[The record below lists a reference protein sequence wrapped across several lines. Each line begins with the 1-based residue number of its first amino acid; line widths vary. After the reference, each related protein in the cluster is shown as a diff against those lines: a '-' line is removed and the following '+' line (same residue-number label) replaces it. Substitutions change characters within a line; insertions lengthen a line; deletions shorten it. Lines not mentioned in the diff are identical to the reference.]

1 MTNKVLII
9 DSNSVL
15 AMRIK
20 VLFELLGSE
29 VEHIHYETLDNQT
42 CFAHFDVIAIAHG
55 IPPEYFEILDVLSQH
70 EKIILLAPKPEN
82 SEHLSA
88 FSQLNRVLSNAIVI
102 YPFFGNKE
110 ITGLLERVMEIG
122 EQAQL
127 LLPKVLLVD
136 HIPSRL
142 KQLSVSLT
150 GAQLDVKTASNAH
163 EAGLL
168 AKEHSFDLLI
178 CDFNL
183 QEETGLDVF
192 EQVRSYHINCRC
204 LLMTSRESQVDTLKA
219 IRQGVEDV
227 LTKPVDE
234 NALLQSLHKLW
245 QTELLRRHNQELVE
259 RLQDTVDALI
269 ERDSLLRVIYKHT
282 PDPIMLFNLKGFV
295 IEANDACLNLFGL
308 NAEQL
313 ESHSI
318 FNLFERQSVE
328 ALKNRIEAG
337 LMARHFDC
345 DLVLPRPDGLS
356 IPLMGTFIEID
367 HHGEIGLAAI
377 FKNVAHLKRKQ
388 QLLEEAKEVLEA
400 EVQARTAQLQSAK
413 EAAERANISKS
424 EFLANMSHE
433 LRTPMHSILSFARF
447 GLDKLAA
454 NEAPIEKLTK
464 YLSRIETSGERL
476 LLLLNNLLDL
486 SKLDAGRFPFNPSVH
501 NFTAILA
508 EGVEDVSG
516 LAMKKCISINLHAQ
530 ESGIEILCDRDQ
542 MVQVVRNLLGNA
554 LKFSPENSQV
564 QVYLSSTVDTL
575 NLTICDQ
582 GVGIPKDELEHIFD
596 KFAQSSKTNSGAG
609 GTGLGLA
616 ICKEF
621 VLLHK
626 GCIYAR
632 NGDSGGAEFVIELPY
647 NQGN

>member
-1 MTNKVLII
+1 MSNKVLII

-29 VEHIHYETLDNQT
+29 VEHIHYESLDAET
-42 CFAHFDVIAIAHG
+42 EFSYFDVIAIAHG
-55 IPPEYFEILDVLSQH
+55 IPQEYFDTLERLSQH

-110 ITGLLERVMEIG
+110 ITGLLERVLEIG

-136 HIPSRL
+136 HLPSRL
-142 KQLSVSLT
+142 KQLSVSLR
-150 GAQLDVKTASNAH
+150 GAQLDVKTASC
-163 EAGLL
+163 
-168 AKEHSFDLLI
+168 AKEVETLIKQHQFDLLI

-183 QEETGLDVF
+183 ERETGLDIFDVVR
-192 EQVRSYHINCRC
+192 QVHVNCRC
-204 LLMTSRESQVDTLKA
+204 LLMTSRESQVDMLKA

-234 NALLQSLHKLW
+234 NSLLQSLHKLW

-282 PDPIMLFNLKGFV
+282 PDPIMLFNLKGYV

-308 NAEQL
+308 NAEEL
-313 ESHSI
+313 EAHSI

-328 ALKNRIEAG
+328 ALQNCIETS
-337 LMARHFDC
+337 LIARHFDC
-345 DLVLPRPDGLS
+345 DLVLPRNDGIS

-367 HHGEIGLAAI
+367 HHGEIALAAI

-400 EVQARTAQLQSAK
+400 EVQARTYQLQSAK

-447 GLDKLAA
+447 GLDKLQAK
-454 NEAPIEKLTK
+454 EAPIDKLNK

-476 LLLLNNLLDL
+476 LMLLNNLLDL
-486 SKLDAGRFPFNPSVH
+486 SKLDAGRFPFNPSNN
-501 NFTAILA
+501 NFVSLLQ
-508 EGVEDVSG
+508 EGIEDVSG
-516 LAMKKCISINLHAQ
+516 SAMEKGIVINLHADDKN
-530 ESGIEILCDRDQ
+530 ITLYCDRDQ
-542 MVQVVRNLLGNA
+542 MIQVVRNLLGNA
-554 LKFSPENSQV
+554 LKFSPDNSQV
-564 QVYLSSTVDTL
+564 QVYLSTDDGKL
-575 NLTICDQ
+575 YLTICDQ
-582 GVGIPKDELEHIFD
+582 GVGIPPDELEHIFD

-621 VLLHK
+621 ILLHK

-632 NGDSGGAEFVIELPY
+632 NSDSGGAEFVIELPKSTSD
-647 NQGN
+647 